1 MRRGRRTTVVPNQA
15 GGLRFDVYERVHLP
29 EDVAA
34 IDELEE
40 IELVPRIQIVEQGEQ
55 VSLKGHLLLTG
66 VYRAEGGLGEV
77 QSLEHFIPVEIS
89 LPLNRVNRLD
99 DLSVE
104 IDNFDVDL
112 LSARTINITGV
123 LSLYGIEVE
132 QPQEEKNSWEEPFT
146 AVHRRDGKTDSEFLQ
161 SEAFSQGQQQEPY
174 RETFQTQPEQGWQ
187 EVSEAEHEEELS
199 VAFAPSAEQ
208 QPAIEQAEAID
219 SSWGG
224 PSEVF
229 QAALNREA
237 AQRREIAERQREAAL
252 REAVEVER
260 LQQELVEQR
269 EQEIAAQEAQEAA
282 QREFAERQRE
292 TALREA
298 EQREA
303 ALRDAIAQR
312 EQRAAQR
319 ERELAAQEAA
329 RRDSVIA
336 AQRDREIRERERE
349 LAAQEAQE
357 FAQQEQQARHHS
369 QPLGIDEDQEHL
381 VALDHEADVQGLS
394 AEDGI
399 TTAQIDQDD
408 GFSSDQDQVL
418 TSAANQQL
426 FAEQDRIDQELERKE
441 MRVALGSK
449 PSSDEVKQGTGGLG
463 FRSLLQSSLREQE
476 ARAVAEQTAEKA
488 AEVVETHS
496 GDEIEWKTLFLN
508 RPSEEKGFRK
518 LRICIVQREE
528 TLELIAGRY
537 QLQAREIALYNRLA
551 DQSVSEGQ
559 VLYIPK

>member
-1 MRRGRRTTVVPNQA
+1 VPNQA

-66 VYRAEGGLGEV
+66 VYRAEGALGEA

-132 QPQEEKNSWEEPFT
+132 QPQEEKSSWEEPFT
-146 AVHRRDGKTDSEFLQ
+146 AVHRRDGKTDSDFQQ
-161 SEAFSQGQQQEPY
+161 SEIFSQAQQQEPY
-174 RETFQTQPEQGWQ
+174 RETFQTQSEQGWQ
-187 EVSEAEHEEELS
+187 EASEAEHEEES
-199 VAFAPSAEQ
+199 FTAVAPVTEQ
-208 QPAIEQAEAID
+208 QVEEQAEAVD
-219 SSWGG
+219 SSWSG

-229 QAALNREA
+229 QAAINREA
-237 AQRREIAERQREAAL
+237 EQRREIAERQREAAL
-252 REAVEVER
+252 REAAEVER

-292 TALREA
+292 AALREA
-298 EQREA
+298 VQREA
-303 ALRDAIAQR
+303 ALREAIEQR
-312 EQRAAQR
+312 ERRAAQR

-329 RRDSVIA
+329 RRDSIIA
-336 AQRDREIRERERE
+336 AQREREIREREILERE
-349 LAAQEAQE
+349 LAAQAAEE
-357 FAQQEQQARHHS
+357 FAQQQQLVREHS
-369 QPLGIDEDQEHL
+369 QPLGIEEDQEAQA
-381 VALDHEADVQGLS
+381 ALTHEEDVEGLN
-394 AEDGI
+394 AEDGF
-399 TTAQIDQDD
+399 TTAQIDADD
-408 GFSSDQDQVL
+408 GISVDQEQVQ

-426 FAEQDRIDQELERKE
+426 FAEQERIEQELERKE
-441 MRVALGSK
+441 MKVALNSK
-449 PSSDEVKQGTGGLG
+449 PSSDESKQGTGGLG

-476 ARAVAEQTAEKA
+476 ARAVAEQTAEKN
-488 AEVVETHS
+488 AEVEETHS

-537 QLQAREIALYNRLA
+537 QLQAREIALYNRLP

>member
-1 MRRGRRTTVVPNQA
+1 VPNQA

-146 AVHRRDGKTDSEFLQ
+146 AVHRRDGNTDSEFQ
-161 SEAFSQGQQQEPY
+161 QFETFSQGQHQEPY

-187 EVSEAEHEEELS
+187 EGSEAEDEEELS
-199 VAFAPSAEQ
+199 PAFASSVEH
-208 QPAIEQAEAID
+208 QPEIEQAETID
-219 SSWGG
+219 SSWSG
-224 PSEVF
+224 PSDVF

-237 AQRREIAERQREAAL
+237 AQRREIAERQQEAAL
-252 REAVEVER
+252 REAAEVER
-260 LQQELVEQR
+260 LQRELVEQR
-269 EQEIAAQEAQEAA
+269 EQELAEQEAQEAA
-282 QREFAERQRE
+282 QREFAARQRE
-292 TALREA
+292 IAQREA
-298 EQREA
+298 AQREA

-329 RRDSVIA
+329 RRDSIIA
-336 AQRDREIRERERE
+336 AQREHELRERERE

-357 FAQQEQQARHHS
+357 LAQQEQLVREHS
-369 QPLGIDEDQEHL
+369 HPLGIDEDQESL
-381 VALDHEADVQGLS
+381 AALDHDAGAQGLS
-394 AEDGI
+394 AEADFI
-399 TTAQIDQDD
+399 TAQADVDAD
-408 GFSSDQDQVL
+408 EGFSSDQEQVL
-418 TSAANQQL
+418 TSGANQQL
-426 FAEQDRIDQELERKE
+426 FAEQERIDQELERKE

-449 PSSDEVKQGTGGLG
+449 PSSDETKQGASGLG

-476 ARAVAEQTAEKA
+476 ARAVAEQTAEKK
-488 AEVVETHS
+488 AEEVETHS

-518 LRICIVQREE
+518 LRMCIVQREE

-551 DQSVSEGQ
+551 DQSISEGQ